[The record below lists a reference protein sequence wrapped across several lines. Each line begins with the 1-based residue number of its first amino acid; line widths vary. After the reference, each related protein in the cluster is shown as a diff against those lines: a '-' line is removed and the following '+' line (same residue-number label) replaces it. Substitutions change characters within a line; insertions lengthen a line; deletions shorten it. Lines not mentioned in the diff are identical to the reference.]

1 MSISKKQKGIYR
13 KKNWHFPGISKLRK
27 SYSNLK
33 MFIACN
39 AISEAVKC
47 RKEPADWA
55 PDLMLAKTRLKPE
68 WIKKWLLDPQSIQP
82 GTKMPK
88 FFREGEFQEY
98 IPGTPEEQV
107 EVMKDFLMNLWE

>member
-1 MSISKKQKGIYR
+1 MPEG
-13 KKNWHFPGISKLRK
+13 
-27 SYSNLK
+27 
-33 MFIACN
+33 
-39 AISEAVKC
+39 
-47 RKEPADWA
+47 EPADWA